1 MITNLRMEL
10 FEALVTTLLISDWL
24 QWLVKSIIANYLD
37 LGARVSRDIETERR
51 QEEER
56 RQEARRRIEE
66 RRRREEGEGESQE
79 QEQVFSPPGF
89 VPVDQLRAKWAEQD
103 RAELPALPAAAEP
116 LSVRR

>member
-1 MITNLRMEL
+1 M
-10 FEALVTTLLISDWL
+10 TTLLISDWL

-66 RRRREEGEGESQE
+66 RRRREEEEEEGG

-89 VPVDQLRAKWAEQD
+89 VPVDQLRAKWAEQE

>member
-1 MITNLRMEL
+1 M
-10 FEALVTTLLISDWL
+10 TTVLISDWL

-66 RRRREEGEGESQE
+66 RRRREEEEESQEQE

-103 RAELPALPAAAEP
+103 RTELPALPAAAEP

>member
-1 MITNLRMEL
+1 M
-10 FEALVTTLLISDWL
+10 TTLLTSDWL

-66 RRRREEGEGESQE
+66 RRRREEEEEGEGESQE

>member
-1 MITNLRMEL
+1 M
-10 FEALVTTLLISDWL
+10 TTLLISDWL

-66 RRRREEGEGESQE
+66 RRRREEEEGEGEGGQE

-89 VPVDQLRAKWAEQD
+89 VPVDQLRAKWAEQE

>member
-1 MITNLRMEL
+1 M
-10 FEALVTTLLISDWL
+10 TTLLISDWL

-66 RRRREEGEGESQE
+66 RRRRE

-89 VPVDQLRAKWAEQD
+89 VPVDQLRAKWAEQE